1 MSKYVLRLFISGRTI
16 QSDIALGNLRRIC
29 ERDLGV
35 EYELE
40 VVDVLERPGLA
51 EEERILATPM
61 LVRESPAPVRRIAGD
76 LSDREKVLFELGLP
90 IPRTGS

>member
-1 MSKYVLRLFISGRTI
+1 MSKYILRLFISGRTT

-29 ERDLGV
+29 EHDLGG

-40 VVDVLERPGLA
+40 VVDVLARPGVA

-61 LVRESPAPVRRIAGD
+61 LVRVSPAPARRIAGD
-76 LSDREKVLFELGLP
+76 LSDREKVLYELGLP
-90 IPRTGS
+90 IPGAGA